1 MSSAGNPFEGMPF
14 FGDLLKMLGSQGP
27 VQWDGARQL
36 AVSLATGGQSEP
48 NVDPMERIRFEQLT
62 RVADL
67 HVSQATGLST
77 STTGKPVT
85 VTPVSRSQWA
95 LATLDAFR
103 PIIEHMAK
111 ALHPEGT
118 QPPDLTAAID
128 ATDGSDPTDAWL
140 GQIMTLLSPMILG
153 MTTGSLVGH
162 LATRSFGQ
170 FDLPLP
176 RPTSDDIMVVA
187 PNIAEFESDWS
198 MNGDDLRL
206 WVCLHQ
212 VVHHAVLGVPH
223 VRERLQELLESY
235 ASAFESNPESLGSK
249 LTELDI
255 DPTGGDPMAR
265 FQELLGDPEVML
277 GAVRSPQQEELLAR
291 LEALVSVIAGYVD
304 HVMDGVGSGL
314 IGTYGQVTEAMR
326 RRRVEEAASDRFVE
340 RMLGLELTQ
349 EHFDR
354 GRTFIDG
361 VVDRAGVEA
370 LGQLWTS
377 EESLPTPN
385 EVAAPG
391 LWLARMG
398 IEVEI
403 DDDIDFGDLD
413 ISDFED

>member
-1 MSSAGNPFEGMPF
+1 MS
-14 FGDLLKMLGSQGP
+14 
-27 VQWDGARQL
+27 
-36 AVSLATGGQSEP
+36 T
-48 NVDPMERIRFEQLT
+48 
-62 RVADL
+62 
-67 HVSQATGLST
+67 
-77 STTGKPVT
+77 
-85 VTPVSRSQWA
+85 
-95 LATLDAFR
+95 
-103 PIIEHMAK
+103 
-111 ALHPEGT
+111 
-118 QPPDLTAAID
+118 
-128 ATDGSDPTDAWL
+128 
-140 GQIMTLLSPMILG
+140 
-153 MTTGSLVGH
+153 
-162 LATRSFGQ
+162 
-170 FDLPLP
+170 LPLP

-413 ISDFED
+413 ISGFED